1 MLDFGFLT
9 DPSTLSFGDT
19 NLQLVLSGWKA
30 TTSAFVASMAI
41 ALAVGV
47 PMGVLRTAHGPRWAG
62 LLTRAYV
69 DVFRNIPMLVQ
80 LFLWFFVLPEIV
92 PAPVGR
98 WLKRDL
104 PNPEFTTLAVA
115 LGVFMS
121 ARVVELIR
129 AGVQSLPKGQREAS
143 QALGLHRRNMYRLV
157 LLPQVLR
164 IVFPPLT
171 TEFSNCFKAT
181 AVGLTIGYVELTQRT
196 REISE
201 QTFHTFEIFMV
212 TTIVYVSSIF
222 AITMLL
228 HLVER
233 MIRIPGIAS
242 ARAGA

>member
-9 DPSTLSFGDT
+9 EQATLSFGET
-19 NLQLVLSGWKA
+19 NLELVLSGWKA
-30 TTSAFVASMAI
+30 TTYAFIASMAI
-41 ALAVGV
+41 AIALGV
-47 PMGVLRTAHGPRWAG
+47 PLGVLRTMHGPRWAKW
-62 LLTRAYV
+62 LTRAYV

-80 LFLWFFVLPEIV
+80 LFLWFFVLPEIL
-92 PAPVGR
+92 PAPAGR

-121 ARVVELIR
+121 ARIIELVR
-129 AGVQSLPKGQREAS
+129 AGVQSLPRGQREAS
-143 QALGLHRRNMYRLV
+143 QALGLHQRNMYRLV
-157 LLPQVLR
+157 LLPQVVR

-181 AVGLTIGYVELTQRT
+181 AVGLTIGYVELTQRA

-201 QTFHTFEIFMV
+201 QTFHTFEIFTV
-212 TTIVYVSSIF
+212 ITAVYVLSIF
-222 AITMLL
+222 AITMFL

-233 MIRIPGIAS
+233 AIRIPGAIGTRAIA
-242 ARAGA
+242 